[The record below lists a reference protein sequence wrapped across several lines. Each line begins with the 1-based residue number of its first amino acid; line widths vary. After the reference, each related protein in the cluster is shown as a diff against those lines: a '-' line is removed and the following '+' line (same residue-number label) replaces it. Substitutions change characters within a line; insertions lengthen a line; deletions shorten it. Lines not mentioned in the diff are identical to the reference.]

1 MFGPVW
7 RFGRIV
13 DLMPEVQRLQREMNR
28 LFSGVS
34 QPFSQDFPAI
44 NVWSGENEIVVSAEL
59 PGADPD
65 GMDISVVGESMTLSG
80 VRNPEALKE
89 GENYHRQERSSGRFS
104 RTLQLPF
111 RVNAAN
117 VAARF
122 EKGILQITLPRA
134 EADKPRKIS
143 IKAE

>member
-44 NVWSGENEIVVSAEL
+44 NVWNGSDEIVVSAEL

-65 GMDISVVGESMTLSG
+65 GMEISVVGESLTLSG

-89 GENYHRQERSSGRFS
+89 GESYHRQERSSGRFS

-111 RVNAAN
+111 RVDAAKVN
-117 VAARF
+117 ARF
-122 EKGILQITLPRA
+122 EKGVLYITLPRA
-134 EADKPRKIS
+134 AADKPRKIS